1 METLTAIAARRSA
14 SRLGPPAPSPTD
26 LRRILE
32 AAASA
37 PDHEHLRPW
46 LFVVLAGEAKDAM
59 GEVLANA
66 YAARCRARGQEP
78 TEGQLAKERG
88 KLGRAPLVLVVAAR
102 VRPHPKVPEPEQLAS
117 AAAAAQNALLAATD
131 LGYGSMW
138 RTGDAAYDP
147 EVKAALGLRPEDAV
161 VGFLYLGSLPG
172 GRPPAP
178 HRPELDGLVTEWQP
192 SPPMG
197 PDGAD
202 RAGGSPA

>member
-1 METLTAIAARRSA
+1 VETLTAIATRRSV
-14 SRLGPPAPSPTD
+14 SRLGPPAPSPLH
-26 LRRILE
+26 LRRMLE

-46 LFVVLAGEAKDAM
+46 LFVVLAGEAKEAM
-59 GEVLANA
+59 GEVLASA

-102 VRPHPKVPEPEQLAS
+102 LRPHPKVPKPEQLAS

-147 EVKAALGLRPEDAV
+147 RVKAALGLRPSDAIV
-161 VGFLYLGSLPG
+161 AFLYMGSLPG
-172 GRPPAP
+172 GQLPEPRQ
-178 HRPELDGLVTEWQP
+178 PELDGLVEHWRLRSCVRP
-192 SPPMG
+192 
-197 PDGAD
+197 
-202 RAGGSPA
+202 